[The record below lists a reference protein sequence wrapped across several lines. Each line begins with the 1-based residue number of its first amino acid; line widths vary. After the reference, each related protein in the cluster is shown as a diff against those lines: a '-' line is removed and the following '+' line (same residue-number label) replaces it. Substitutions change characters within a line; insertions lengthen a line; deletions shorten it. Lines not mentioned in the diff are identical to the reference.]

1 MNYHPNVIKEIES
14 ICSRMPFKNL
24 FEYKYRNRNLGC
36 GQRREPNCKS
46 KSMKK
51 YTVLVPFVF
60 ALSLASAQQSG
71 FGFDLGIAT
80 SKAPMIAAK
89 YYFQKNAVSI
99 GGTYTL
105 FNDALGEKKDQ
116 IQPGDKVVGDGKTF
130 YTIDIGY
137 TRVLS
142 EKFSVEGEL
151 SIGEKKYYQNIND
164 DNSSSGAYHVF
175 GFKDSK
181 SIVGGGAFLYYNA
194 NEIFGLFAGYNS
206 VRGGTLG
213 VELRLFKQAQY

>member
-1 MNYHPNVIKEIES
+1 
-14 ICSRMPFKNL
+14 
-24 FEYKYRNRNLGC
+24 
-36 GQRREPNCKS
+36 
-46 KSMKK
+46 MKK
-51 YTVLVPFVF
+51 YSVLVPFIFVV
-60 ALSLASAQQSG
+60 SLASAQRG
-71 FGFDLGIAT
+71 LGFDVGIGT

-89 YYFQKNAVSI
+89 YYFEKNAVSL

-116 IQPGDKVVGDGKTF
+116 IHQGDKVVGDGQTF

-151 SIGEKKYYQNIND
+151 SIGRKKYYQNISD

-175 GFKDSK
+175 GYKDPE
-181 SIVGGGAFLYYNA
+181 SIVGVGGLLFYNF
-194 NEIFGLFAGYNS
+194 NETFSLFAGYNS
-206 VRGGTLG
+206 LREGTFG
-213 VELRLFKQAQY
+213 VEIRLFKQAQY